1 MFKYTLDEEDLMSRF
16 KDIAGFFFVS
26 CKTGQGIEELR
37 KKIVEVT
44 LEEKYID
51 EKIPVSDQKKQF

>member
-1 MFKYTLDEEDLMSRF
+1 MDEEDLKSRF
-16 KDIAGFFFVS
+16 KEIAGFFFVS

-37 KKIVEVT
+37 QKIIEAT

-51 EKIPVSDQKKQF
+51 EKIPVSDVLNFKSF